1 MSNADTGVQPL
12 SDTEDNAA
20 EETAKFTPTE
30 TQLRWL
36 QRGLEQPG
44 GKLPLFDR
52 VGQKVSEQTVRSCIR
67 HGWAE
72 PWFNNPIKPDWLV
85 CRLTESGRSIADSAP
100 KLPDAEDEI

>member
-1 MSNADTGVQPL
+1 MSNAETGLRPAT
-12 SDTEDNAA
+12 DADADAA
-20 EETAKFTPTE
+20 DGKSKTAPNE
-30 TQLRWL
+30 TQLKWL

-52 VGQKVSEQTVRSCIR
+52 IGQKVSEQTVRSCIR

-85 CRLTESGRSIADSAP
+85 CRLTESGRGVAADTP
-100 KLPDAEDEI
+100 MLPDDN

>member
-1 MSNADTGVQPL
+1 MSNADGGVAPSASAPTGDGKSAPQP
-12 SDTEDNAA
+12 N
-20 EETAKFTPTE
+20 E

-52 VGQKVSEQTVRSCIR
+52 IGQKVSEQTVRSCIR
-67 HGWAE
+67 QGWAE

-85 CRLTESGRSIADSAP
+85 CRLTENGRTVAADAP
-100 KLPDAEDEI
+100 SVADED

>member
-1 MSNADTGVQPL
+1 MSNADGGAAPSASAPTGDGKRTPQP
-12 SDTEDNAA
+12 NN
-20 EETAKFTPTE
+20 

-36 QRGLEQPG
+36 QRGLDQPG

-85 CRLTESGRSIADSAP
+85 CRLTESGRGI
-100 KLPDAEDEI
+100 AEDAPLLADDD

>member
-1 MSNADTGVQPL
+1 MSIADSGAAPVKSGVGG
-12 SDTEDNAA
+12 SSNKDR
-20 EETAKFTPTE
+20 KSTPNE

-36 QRGLEQPG
+36 QRGLSEPG

-52 VGQKVSEQTVRSCIR
+52 IGQKVSDQTVRSCIR

-85 CRLTESGRSIADSAP
+85 CRLTDTGREIAADAP
-100 KLPDAEDEI
+100 TVPEET

>member
-1 MSNADTGVQPL
+1 MSNADASTAVSVDPDAASEKGDAKRAPQP
-12 SDTEDNAA
+12 N
-20 EETAKFTPTE
+20 E

-36 QRGLEQPG
+36 QRGLEQAG

-52 VGQKVSEQTVRSCIR
+52 IGQKVNEQTVRSCIR

-85 CRLTESGRSIADSAP
+85 CRLTDTGRSIAAASPLLD
-100 KLPDAEDEI
+100 DDD